1 MPAQPGDATGK
12 DSPPM
17 PARAVEKKDKE
28 VSDLRHPKS
37 KRADVMAVAL
47 ALLGLVGLSVSAGD
61 LVGGPALWPSFSGEH
76 VYTARL
82 SPAEADAYTPHV
94 VTYAAPRQPAPDEVA
109 LRWINEA
116 ARGVCQSEAGAR
128 RQTRVDMGRR
138 TRRQRTPARRT
149 LTFLT
154 ATASGRAANS

>member
-1 MPAQPGDATGK
+1 M
-12 DSPPM
+12 
-17 PARAVEKKDKE
+17 
-28 VSDLRHPKS
+28 SDLRHPKS

-47 ALLGLVGLSVSAGD
+47 ALLGLAGLSVSASD

-94 VTYAAPRQPAPDEVA
+94 VTYAAPRQPASDEVA

-128 RQTRVDMGRR
+128 RQTRFDASRR
-138 TRRQRTPARRT
+138 TRRQRTLSRRALT
-149 LTFLT
+149 LLT
-154 ATASGRAANS
+154 ATTSGRPANS